1 MLKPAYALVGEDSF
15 LQMERLAGILNQLP
29 PDAARIDVDGERA
42 ELADVFDE
50 LRSFAMFGGEKVVVM
65 RNADEFISRF
75 REQLEDY
82 LEHPSNSAT
91 LIMRVKSLPGNQRV
105 GKMVAKV
112 GAVEK
117 CEPPKDYELP
127 GWITQRAKS
136 VHKITLTPA
145 ATRLLA
151 ERIGADLG
159 RLDNELAKLALV
171 SASDKIDVGDIEK
184 SVVFQ
189 REQEMWDMT
198 NELAMGRPAEA
209 LKRWRQLMQLDPTSE
224 FRAVTWLTM
233 WLEEV
238 GLILS
243 NGNTSKLNWK
253 YRDRLPQ
260 VIKNAKTLGR
270 ENYAR
275 AVDLLAEVDK
285 RSKSGLGDAS
295 ENVER
300 FIVSFA
306 RRVGCI
312 SCPIRRTFPP

>member
-1 MLKPAYALVGEDSF
+1 MLKPVYALVGEDSF
-15 LQMERLAGILNQLP
+15 LQMERLAQILRQAP
-29 PDAARIDVDGERA
+29 SDATRIDVDGERA

-50 LRSFAMFGGEKVVVM
+50 LRSFAMFGGSKLVVM
-65 RNADEFISRF
+65 RNADDFISRF

-82 LEHPSNSAT
+82 LEHPSTSAT
-91 LIMRVKSLPGNQRV
+91 LVMRVKSLPGNQRV

-117 CEPPKDYELP
+117 CEPPKEFELP
-127 GWITQRAKS
+127 GWIAQRAKA
-136 VHKITLTPA
+136 VHKITLSPD

-151 ERIGADLG
+151 DRIGADLG
-159 RLDNELAKLALV
+159 RLDNELAKLAI
-171 SASDKIDVGDIEK
+171 SSDSDKVEVKDIAQ
-184 SVVFQ
+184 SVAFQ

-198 NELAMGRPAEA
+198 NELALGRPAEA
-209 LKRWRQLMQLDPTSE
+209 LKRWRQLVQLDPTSE

-238 GLILS
+238 GLILN

-260 VIKNAKTLGR
+260 VIKNAKTMGKDR
-270 ENYAR
+270 YVR

-285 RSKSGLGDAS
+285 RAKSGLGDAS

-306 RRVGCI
+306 G
-312 SCPIRRTFPP
+312 